1 MNRVYLVAAV
11 DAEMAAKAS
20 FVAEIVAKAEKIT
33 AIYKTPINGAEAAAL
48 VKAGNTA
55 ALMEKICADFLMQ
68 DFADADVVIVEGA
81 TGMSA
86 VVAQKFNEALATAL
100 DAKIFADSE
109 DADLF
114 CSTRLLKCEKC
125 IAEDLAKEPAERKTS
140 QAMFRAGLLLK
151 ASKAVKRIVLPEGSE
166 PRTVQAACLAVERK
180 IATPVLVG
188 NKAEIEATA
197 KSVGVK
203 LPASI
208 EIIEPS
214 EAFAEKY
221 VPTLVELRKAKGMT
235 EEEAAK
241 KAQDPLYLG
250 CLMIK
255 NGDADGELAG
265 ARGTT
270 ADTIRPAFQILKT
283 KPGCKIV
290 SGAFLMFTPA
300 KQLGEDGFLIF
311 ADCAVNPCPSAEELA
326 QIAVSTAETARC
338 IAGIE
343 PRVAMLSF
351 STKGSA
357 KHELIDKVT
366 EATRLA
372 HEMAPELMLD
382 GELQADAALI
392 EKVGATKAPGSPVA
406 GKANVL
412 VFPDLQAGNI
422 GYKLVER
429 FSGADAVGPILQ
441 GIAAP
446 VNDLS
451 RGCKVQDIV
460 QMVIITSNQAMK

>member
-1 MNRVYLVAAV
+1 MDILQKMLER
-11 DAEMAAKAS
+11 AKRN
-20 FVAEIVAKAEKIT
+20 
-33 AIYKTPINGAEAAAL
+33 P
-48 VKAGNTA
+48 
-55 ALMEKICADFLMQ
+55 Q
-68 DFADADVVIVEGA
+68 
-81 TGMSA
+81 
-86 VVAQKFNEALATAL
+86 
-100 DAKIFADSE
+100 
-109 DADLF
+109 
-114 CSTRLLKCEKC
+114 
-125 IAEDLAKEPAERKTS
+125 
-140 QAMFRAGLLLK
+140 
-151 ASKAVKRIVLPEGSE
+151 RIVLPEGEE
-166 PRTVQAACLAVERK
+166 PRTLEAANMLLKDKVAKLILIGSKSSIEQMAIQRGYEYIK
-180 IATPVLVG
+180 
-188 NKAEIEATA
+188 EATIFD
-197 KSVGVK
+197 
-203 LPASI
+203 PA
-208 EIIEPS
+208 IEPKM
-214 EAFAEKY
+214 EEYAHLLY
-221 VPTLVELRKAKGMT
+221 ELRKSKGMT
-235 EEEAAK
+235 EEEARQ
-241 KAQDPLYLG
+241 KAMDPLYLG

-283 KPGCKIV
+283 KPGVKIV

-311 ADCAVNPCPSAEELA
+311 ADCAVNPCPTAEELA
-326 QIAVSTAETARC
+326 QIAISTADTART

-366 EATRLA
+366 EATRIAKSLS
-372 HEMAPELMLD
+372 PDLLLD

-392 EKVGATKAPGSPVA
+392 EKVGASKAPGSSVA
-406 GKANVL
+406 GRANVL

-460 QMVIITSNQAMK
+460 QMVIITANQAMGK

>member
-1 MNRVYLVAAV
+1 MSILEQMTER
-11 DAEMAAKAS
+11 AK
-20 FVAEIVAKAEKIT
+20 KN
-33 AIYKTPINGAEAAAL
+33 P
-48 VKAGNTA
+48 
-55 ALMEKICADFLMQ
+55 Q
-68 DFADADVVIVEGA
+68 
-81 TGMSA
+81 
-86 VVAQKFNEALATAL
+86 
-100 DAKIFADSE
+100 
-109 DADLF
+109 
-114 CSTRLLKCEKC
+114 
-125 IAEDLAKEPAERKTS
+125 
-140 QAMFRAGLLLK
+140 
-151 ASKAVKRIVLPEGSE
+151 RIVLPEGDE
-166 PRTVQAACLAVERK
+166 PRTLEAANILLQNK
-180 IATPVLVG
+180 IAQLILIGKKDVIE
-188 NKAEIEATA
+188 KMAAEKGYNYIQYATIFD
-197 KSVGVK
+197 
-203 LPASI
+203 PAS
-208 EIIEPS
+208 EPKMKDY
-214 EAFAEKY
+214 ANLLY
-221 VPTLVELRKAKGMT
+221 ELRKAKGMT

-255 NGDADGELAG
+255 AGDADGELAG

-300 KQLGEDGFLIF
+300 KQLGEDGFLVF
-311 ADCAVNPCPSAEELA
+311 ADCAVNPCPNAEELA
-326 QIAVSTAETARC
+326 QIAISTAETARGL
-338 IAGIE
+338 AQIE

-357 KHELIDKVT
+357 KHELVDKVT

-372 HEMAPELMLD
+372 KELAPELNID
-382 GELQADAALI
+382 GELQADAALV
-392 EKVGATKAPGSPVA
+392 ESVGAKKAPDSPVA

-460 QMVIITSNQAMK
+460 QMVIITANQAISR

>member
-1 MNRVYLVAAV
+1 MDILNQMIAR
-11 DAEMAAKAS
+11 AKAN
-20 FVAEIVAKAEKIT
+20 
-33 AIYKTPINGAEAAAL
+33 P
-48 VKAGNTA
+48 
-55 ALMEKICADFLMQ
+55 Q
-68 DFADADVVIVEGA
+68 
-81 TGMSA
+81 
-86 VVAQKFNEALATAL
+86 
-100 DAKIFADSE
+100 
-109 DADLF
+109 
-114 CSTRLLKCEKC
+114 
-125 IAEDLAKEPAERKTS
+125 
-140 QAMFRAGLLLK
+140 
-151 ASKAVKRIVLPEGSE
+151 RIVLPEGDE
-166 PRTVQAACLAVERK
+166 PRTLEAANILLKDK
-180 IATPVLVG
+180 IAQLILIGDPDKIKG
-188 NKAEIEATA
+188 MA
-197 KSVGVK
+197 
-203 LPASI
+203 
-208 EIIEPS
+208 
-214 EAFAEKY
+214 AEKGY
-221 VPTLVELRKAKGMT
+221 EYIKDAKIVDPLRDPKMPEYANLLFELRKAKGMT

-255 NGDADGELAG
+255 AGDADGELAG

-283 KPGCKIV
+283 KPGCSIV

-300 KQLGEDGFLIF
+300 KHLGEGGFLVF
-311 ADCAVNPCPSAEELA
+311 ADCAVNPNPDAKQLAE
-326 QIAVSTAETARC
+326 IAISTAETARSL
-338 IAGIE
+338 GGFE

-357 KHELIDKVT
+357 KHELVDKVS
-366 EATRLA
+366 EATKLA
-372 HEMAPELMLD
+372 KEMAPELQID

-392 EKVGATKAPGSPVA
+392 ESVAATKAPGSAVA

-460 QMVIITSNQAMK
+460 QMVVITANQAIK

>member
-1 MNRVYLVAAV
+1 
-11 DAEMAAKAS
+11 
-20 FVAEIVAKAEKIT
+20 
-33 AIYKTPINGAEAAAL
+33 
-48 VKAGNTA
+48 
-55 ALMEKICADFLMQ
+55 
-68 DFADADVVIVEGA
+68 
-81 TGMSA
+81 MSILE
-86 VVAQKFNEALATAL
+86 QMT
-100 DAKIFADSE
+100 
-109 DADLF
+109 
-114 CSTRLLKCEKC
+114 
-125 IAEDLAKEPAERKTS
+125 ERARKNP
-140 QAMFRAGLLLK
+140 Q
-151 ASKAVKRIVLPEGSE
+151 RIVLPEGDE
-166 PRTVQAACLAVERK
+166 PRTLEAANILLRDKLAKLILIGSPEK
-180 IATPVLVG
+180 INAMAKENG
-188 NKAEIEATA
+188 YEYIKEATIFDPQTDA
-197 KSVGVK
+197 KMK
-203 LPASI
+203 EYANLL
-208 EIIEPS
+208 
-214 EAFAEKY
+214 Y
-221 VPTLVELRKAKGMT
+221 ELRKAKGMT

-283 KPGCKIV
+283 KPGVKIV

-300 KQLGEDGFLIF
+300 KHLGEEGFLVF
-311 ADCAVNPCPSAEELA
+311 ADCAVNPCPTAEELA
-326 QIAVSTAETARC
+326 QIAVSTAETART

-366 EATRLA
+366 EATRIAKELA
-372 HEMAPELMLD
+372 PDLMLD

-392 EKVGATKAPGSPVA
+392 EAVGAKKAPGSPVA

-460 QMVIITSNQAMK
+460 QMVIITANQAMK